1 MSRHGAGQYRLAMHS
16 ILLPILSA
24 AVAASSP
31 VTPEDIISRID
42 TGAYRADATFSVTMP
57 QLPDDVVYSLTI
69 NQTPAPDDTIC
80 PTAYLIDWA
89 ITQRPGMTAPS
100 PSDHGFTAYF
110 SGNHYNLI
118 AERLRERHAESDPD
132 AFMRPQRGGVAVTSQ
147 FADLVPS
154 IMAARLRDMN
164 ADPHYTLIAVADTT
178 VGGEK
183 AVALIA
189 RMTVDGT
196 VASEGE
202 YLFYPGERLT
212 PRRIVLENNT
222 GSISEQTVTTKFSR
236 PAEAGS
242 SPAPVS
248 EDQLIAAYPDEFE
261 RFRTSSYRLE
271 TLPGRHLPAIAV
283 PIASGRLSNRPT
295 SHGSDDDERYTRTAS
310 QSLDAPTV
318 IVLLEAKS
326 EFTPKV
332 IEAVRDAARQLPWRI
347 DILWTFTDTNPDDV
361 EAAMPAPG
369 TNELV
374 LMSARS
380 VARDCGA
387 GSMLP
392 AIVFAGRDGIVTDFT
407 AGYNNSLSSD
417 VLKKM
422 MGLKP

>member
-1 MSRHGAGQYRLAMHS
+1 MLSVFLY
-16 ILLPILSA
+16 PILA
-24 AVAASSP
+24 AAISASSP
-31 VTPEDIISRID
+31 VTPEDIINRID

-57 QLPDDVVYSLTI
+57 QLPDDVIYSLTI
-69 NQTPAPDDTIC
+69 SQTPAPTDTLC
-80 PTAYLIDWA
+80 PAAYLIDWA
-89 ITQRPGMTAPS
+89 ITQRPGMTSPS
-100 PSDHGFTAYF
+100 PSDHGFTSYF
-110 SGNHYNLI
+110 NGNHYNLI
-118 AERLRERHAESDPD
+118 AERLRERHIESDPG

-147 FADLVPS
+147 FADLVPA
-154 IMAARLRDMN
+154 IMANRLREMS
-164 ADPHYTLIAVADTT
+164 ADPRYTLTAVADTT
-178 VGGEK
+178 VAGEK

-189 RMTVDGT
+189 RMTVDGA

-222 GSISEQTVTTKFSR
+222 GSISEQTVTTKFDR
-236 PAEAGS
+236 PTDAGS
-242 SPAPVS
+242 APAPVS

-271 TLPGRHLPAIAV
+271 TLPGRHFPAIAV
-283 PIASGRLSNRPT
+283 PILNGDRPT
-295 SHGSDDDERYTRTAS
+295 RTTSSSDDDDRYTRTAS
-310 QSLDAPTV
+310 QGFDVPTV

-332 IEAVRDAARQLPWRI
+332 IEAVREAARQLPWRI
-347 DILWTFTDTNPDDV
+347 DILWTFTDTNPNDV
-361 EAAMPAPG
+361 EAVISKPG
-369 TNELV
+369 SDETILR
-374 LMSARS
+374 SARS

-392 AIVFAGRDGIVTDFT
+392 AIIFAGRDGIVKDFT

-422 MGLKP
+422 MGLNP